1 MEIKSFRDLIVWQK
15 AMNFVVEVYRATASF
30 PTDERFGLTAQ
41 LRRCCVSIPSNIA
54 EGHGREGTR
63 DFLHFLAIGYGSL
76 NEAQT
81 QIMIAE
87 RLTFLTPENAAH
99 LLDLAAEVA
108 KLTNGLCKSLKAKLA
123 PNPQPLTPNP

>member
-15 AMNFVVEVYRATASF
+15 AMAFVVEVYRESKAF
-30 PTDERFGLTAQ
+30 PSDERFGLTAQ
-41 LRRCCVSIPSNIA
+41 LRRSAVSVPSNIA
-54 EGHGREGTR
+54 EGHGRESTR
-63 DFLHFLAIGYGSL
+63 EFLNFLSVAYGSL

-87 RLTFLTPENAAH
+87 RLAFLTTETSVH

-108 KLTNGLCKSLKAKLA
+108 RLMNGLCNSLKAKLTRG
-123 PNPQPLTPNP
+123 PQSLTPNP